1 MDALHGRHGE
11 GEKGCEP
18 VEGLWYWAPAMFA
31 GGQRWEA
38 ASDVEQLE
46 GMLHTPGMG
55 TEDERGYP

>member
-1 MDALHGRHGE
+1 MSAE
-11 GEKGCEP
+11 
-18 VEGLWYWAPAMFA
+18 
-31 GGQRWEA
+31 GQRWEA